1 MRPGLAISA
10 HGLGKRY
17 RLGRVESG
25 FQRLRRRARGQKGPG
40 QLWALRDVTFDVP
53 RGEALAIIGSNG
65 AGKSTLLKL
74 LARLTEPTSGY
85 ADVAGRVGALLEVGT
100 GFSPELTGR
109 ENVYL
114 NGTLLGM
121 SRSEIDRRLDE
132 IVAFAGVEQHLDKPV
147 KWYSSGMYVRL
158 GFAVAAHLEPD
169 ILIVDE
175 VLAVGDLA
183 FQQKCLGRMGEVA
196 EGGRTVLFVSHNLA
210 AVSALCT
217 EAMYLRDGQITA
229 RGPTRQVIDS
239 YIDDIK
245 SSARV
250 DVRNRVDRQGD
261 GRIRFTEISVRG
273 GSVQTGGECEIS
285 LVYEGTP
292 GPGRVRVGFAVYGAL
307 VEPLF
312 QCLNDDSGDLITEL
326 AAAGS
331 FTCAIPKLPLAPG
344 HYTFS
349 VICEIDGKMADW
361 VQNAAVLE
369 VVEGD
374 FFDTGRLP
382 AQSHGSFIVDHTWR
396 SEPVEA
402 PELRLS
408 RSVS

>member
-1 MRPGLAISA
+1 MADIAVSA

-25 FQRLRRRARGQKGPG
+25 FQQLRRRARRRTGPG
-40 QLWALRDVTFDVP
+40 YLWALRDITFDVP
-53 RGEALAIIGSNG
+53 EGEALAIIGSNG

-74 LARLTEPTSGY
+74 LARLTEPTTGY

-121 SRSEIDRRLDE
+121 SRREIDRRLEE

-183 FQQKCLGRMGEVA
+183 FQQKCLGRMGEVT

-210 AVSALCT
+210 AVSALCPQ
-217 EAMYLRDGQITA
+217 AMYLRDGQVSA
-229 RGPTRQVIDS
+229 RGPTRTVIDQ
-239 YIDDIK
+239 YLHDVK
-245 SSARV
+245 ATARV
-250 DVRNRVDRQGD
+250 DVRDRIDRDGD
-261 GRIRFTEISVRG
+261 GRIRFTEVSVAG
-273 GSVQTGGECEIS
+273 GKVKTGGECEIS
-285 LVYEGTP
+285 LFYEGTA
-292 GPGRVRVGFAVYGAL
+292 GAGRVRVACAVYGAF

-312 QCLNDDSGDLITEL
+312 QCLNDDSGDLIGEL
-326 AAAGS
+326 GAEGS
-331 FTCAIPKLPLAPG
+331 FTCTIPRLPLAPG
-344 HYTFS
+344 HYTLS
-349 VICEIDGKMADW
+349 VICEIDGKVADW
-361 VQNAAVLE
+361 VSHAAVLE

-374 FFDTGRLP
+374 FFGTGRLP
-382 AQSHGSFIVDHTWR
+382 SLAHGAFVVDHAWR
-396 SEPVEA
+396 SEPVTA
-402 PELRLS
+402 PAARLS
-408 RSVS
+408 RSAS